1 MQLSQQNILK
11 IRNYFRDK
19 PVFKAYLFGS
29 QIRNEAKSDS
39 DIDILVELDYSQQIG
54 LKFIKMQLDLQDI
67 LKTRVDLL
75 SDKAVSKYIR
85 HFIENDKVL
94 IYEK

>member
-1 MQLSQQNILK
+1 MKLSQQNILK

>member
-1 MQLSQQNILK
+1 MQLSQQSISK
-11 IRNYFRDK
+11 IRKYFLDK
-19 PVFKAYLFGS
+19 PVNKAYIFGS
-29 QIRNEAKSDS
+29 QARNSVHKES

-67 LKTRVDLL
+67 LKTKVDLL